1 MERIQ
6 LKGENIAVCAIKAA
20 EVLRAG
26 GVVLYPTDTLYG
38 LGADAFS
45 DKAFEKVCTIK
56 DRDERRPIHAVFAD
70 LVMAEQYADISPL
83 GRKLADSFLPGPL
96 TLVFKKKDSMTTGI
110 AHNLSTIGVRIP
122 KNEFCL
128 ALAHEFGKPFTTT
141 SANMSGS
148 ESPATLDG
156 ILAQLEQNV
165 ALIDLAID
173 GGTLPSYT
181 RSTVVDV
188 REQQPHVLRE
198 GVISAAEISKALEG
212 GE

>member
-1 MERIQ
+1 
-6 LKGENIAVCAIKAA
+6 
-20 EVLRAG
+20 
-26 GVVLYPTDTLYG
+26 
-38 LGADAFS
+38 
-45 DKAFEKVCTIK
+45 
-56 DRDERRPIHAVFAD
+56 
-70 LVMAEQYADISPL
+70 
-83 GRKLADSFLPGPL
+83 
-96 TLVFKKKDSMTTGI
+96 MTTGI